1 MVGALELLT
10 RRKIFAFSC
19 NALEI
24 IGVIL
29 PAMSRL
35 VCVGEAGVK
44 PSGLQDVLA
53 GQITVG
59 HRYGVCNKADGLKTR
74 NAAERNEWLIM

>member
-1 MVGALELLT
+1 MVGALELLA
-10 RRKIFAFSC
+10 RRKIFAFGC

-24 IGVIL
+24 IGVVL
-29 PAMSRL
+29 PAMARL
-35 VCVGEAGVK
+35 VCIGEAGIK

-59 HRYGVCNKADGLKTR
+59 HGYGTCSKVDGMKTR
-74 NAAERNEWLIM
+74 NAAGR